1 MERSEVSDCESGIS
15 GSTHEVDS
23 PFAWENGL
31 IPVDEGEQ
39 AYNTIKQKLLSGL
52 GVLGSQT
59 RIEGIYKSSYQGLIK
74 EIKLKIFGIFSKAVE
89 KKNGGSAN
97 VEFAWYGAS
106 SMDEINAILSH
117 GFAPKI
123 NNAGSY
129 SHGHG
134 IHLCPSNFS
143 LGCLKSAV
151 ADENG
156 VRHLLLCRVIL
167 GKMEVVPPG
176 SGQWHPSS
184 EEFDSGVDDS
194 VSPRK
199 YIMWST
205 NMNTHILPQY
215 VVSFRVPAS
224 VKGVQRNSVP
234 LRLPN
239 SPWIS
244 FPALVSALGK
254 FLPPQSMKLI
264 TKYQKDHRERRIT
277 RHEMIQHVRKLAGDD
292 LLATIIKAQRDKL
305 GTMEGSLDSSLTPL
319 RCSLCYNNNLVEIA
333 GRVVEE
339 FRAVQQDAN
348 SDEFFDGDDA
358 FSGMENDTSREA
370 ASKEEETKDV
380 CSLGNGV
387 FSDFRR

>member
-23 PFAWENGL
+23 PFGFDNRL
-31 IPVDEGEQ
+31 IRVDEGEQ
-39 AYNTIKQKLLSGL
+39 AYHTIKQKLLSGL

-59 RIEGIYKSSYQGLIK
+59 VIEGIYKSSYQGLIK

-106 SMDEINAILSH
+106 SMDEINAIISH
-117 GFAPKI
+117 GFASKI

-129 SHGHG
+129 GHG
-134 IHLCPSNFS
+134 IHLSPSNFP

-215 VVSFRVPAS
+215 VVSVRVPAS

-292 LLATIIKAQRDKL
+292 LLASIIKAQRDK
-305 GTMEGSLDSSLTPL
+305 GSPDSLLTSL
-319 RCSLCYNNNLVEIA
+319 RCSLCYNNNLVDIVA
-333 GRVVEE
+333 RVMKE
-339 FRAVQQDAN
+339 FKTEQRDTDSEVFD
-348 SDEFFDGDDA
+348 SDDT
-358 FSGMENDTSREA
+358 FSGQGRQYI
-370 ASKEEETKDV
+370 
-380 CSLGNGV
+380 C
-387 FSDFRR
+387 

>member
-1 MERSEVSDCESGIS
+1 MERSQVSDCESGIS

-23 PFAWENGL
+23 PFGFENGL
-31 IPVDEGEQ
+31 IRVDEGEQ
-39 AYNTIKQKLLSGL
+39 AYHSIKQKLVSGL

-59 RIEGIYKSSYQGLIK
+59 TIQGVYKSSYQGLIK

-117 GFAPKI
+117 GFAPKT

-129 SHGHG
+129 GHG
-134 IHLCPSNFS
+134 IHLSPSNFP
-143 LGCLKSAV
+143 LGSLKSAV

-194 VSPRK
+194 VAPRK
-199 YIMWST
+199 YIVWST

-292 LLATIIKAQRDKL
+292 LLATIIKAQRDKQK
-305 GTMEGSLDSSLTPL
+305 SI
-319 RCSLCYNNNLVEIA
+319 N
-333 GRVVEE
+333 
-339 FRAVQQDAN
+339 
-348 SDEFFDGDDA
+348 
-358 FSGMENDTSREA
+358 
-370 ASKEEETKDV
+370 
-380 CSLGNGV
+380 
-387 FSDFRR
+387 